1 MTKLSAI
8 FRAIFPPRDTLVIDV
23 LNRVIGERDEARQQ
37 LSETRA
43 DLAIVLDAID
53 RAATNRVV
61 S

>member
-1 MTKLSAI
+1 MTKLRAI
-8 FRAIFPPRDTLVIDV
+8 FRAILPPRDTLIIDV